1 MALGPYLQTTVQGMD
16 DLMLARQHMQ
26 QELKTTL
33 LQAQERMKIT
43 ADRNRLERVFQVGDW
58 VFFFKLKPYK
68 QTTLQSKRLW
78 KLSPKI
84 AGPFQIIQQVGSV
97 AYKLALPSSAQVHP
111 VFHLSQLKR

>member
-43 ADRNRLERVFQVGDW
+43 ADRNRLEHVFQVGDW
-58 VFFFKLKPYK
+58 VFFLN
-68 QTTLQSKRLW
+68 
-78 KLSPKI
+78 
-84 AGPFQIIQQVGSV
+84 
-97 AYKLALPSSAQVHP
+97 
-111 VFHLSQLKR
+111 